1 MSEFYLP
8 LNRVPLTDEAQ
19 ALSLALATKAGWDGA
34 AKTSKAG
41 GRPKDNTGRAKAL
54 TAIVADILAGT
65 AKNRTRWFWRERG
78 ARTFTGLPV
87 SYRAFDDAWKWLQAE
102 GWIREVYGATFQ
114 ATNMFDGT
122 PLKEAKR
129 KAARW
134 EATDKPFSFVEAQGF
149 KPEDAAKHFAERLPR
164 DVIELRET
172 SKIIESYRIK
182 GRRLKF
188 PETPKAK
195 ALADTVH
202 EINRF
207 LAEQDL
213 GGLPFLGFKRIFFRL
228 PNAKGFGW
236 KHGGRLYSF
245 GDGHFQGMSKEDRLK
260 IEINGEPVVELDVKA
275 SHLTIYCGLTGEGA
289 SLGRDPYKITGLPRE
304 LVKAWVVKAFGT
316 GDLPKKYPQYAY
328 ADYKAAH
335 PGKEL
340 GKDHPIHQV
349 EAAIVKRYP
358 TLKKL
363 PSTKWNSLAL
373 EFYESEAVIGT
384 MLELSRAGI
393 PSLPVHDS
401 LVVSKSAKSKAKALL
416 ERQYKGLC
424 GIKPLIE
431 EASAP
436 LQNKRK

>member
-1 MSEFYLP
+1 M
-8 LNRVPLTDEAQ
+8 
-19 ALSLALATKAGWDGA
+19 SLALAREAGWDGA

-54 TAIVADILAGT
+54 TAIVADILVGT
-65 AKNRTRWFWRERG
+65 AKSRTRRFWRERS
-78 ARTFTGLPV
+78 ARAFTGLPV

-122 PLKEAKR
+122 PLKDADR

-134 EATDKPFSFVEAQGF
+134 EATEGPFAFVEAQGF
-149 KPEDAAKHFAERLPR
+149 KPEDAAKHFAERLPK
-164 DVIELRET
+164 DVIELRQT

-188 PETPKAK
+188 PETPKTK
-195 ALADTVH
+195 ALADTIH

-213 GGLPFLGFKRIFFRL
+213 GGLTFLGFKRIFFKL
-228 PNAKGFGW
+228 PNAKGFSW
-236 KHGGRLYSF
+236 NHGGRLYSF
-245 GDGHFQGMSKEDRLK
+245 GDRHFQGLSKEDRLK
-260 IEINGEPVVELDVKA
+260 VKINGEPVVELDVKA
-275 SHLTIYCGLTGEGA
+275 SHLTIYCGLTGEKA

-316 GDLPKKYPQYAY
+316 GGLPNKYPQYAY

-340 GKDHPIHQV
+340 GRGHPIRRV
-349 EAAIVKRYP
+349 EAAILKSYP

-384 MLELSRAGI
+384 MLELLKAGI

-401 LVVSKSAKSKAKALL
+401 LVVPKNAKSKAKAIL
-416 ERQYKGLC
+416 ERQYKTLC
-424 GIKPLIE
+424 GIKPRLE
-431 EASAP
+431 EVSASTR
-436 LQNKRK
+436 KRKA